1 MCVGSEEST
10 EVKEEASEI
19 ERERFIEIKGREMN
33 KESERGQRKRRGESE
48 RKRREHAS

>member
-19 ERERFIEIKGREMN
+19 EREIYRNKGREMN
-33 KESERGQRKRRGESE
+33 KEREDREKKERRK
-48 RKRREHAS
+48 